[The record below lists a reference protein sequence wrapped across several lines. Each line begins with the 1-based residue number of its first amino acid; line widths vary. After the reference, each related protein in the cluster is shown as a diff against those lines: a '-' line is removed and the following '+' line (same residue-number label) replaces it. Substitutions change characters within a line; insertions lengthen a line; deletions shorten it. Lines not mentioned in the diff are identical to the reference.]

1 MAYDDTD
8 PEPAPDRTTGLLP
21 SLQRLLTTVTEIL
34 HTRLQIL
41 STEMEEEGQRFSQLF
56 VYGLVSLFFTGLGL
70 LFATMFVVA
79 AFWET
84 HRLYV
89 LGGVTVF
96 YLGIGVAAA
105 LVVRHKI
112 KTRPRLFSA
121 TLTELGK
128 DRERL
133 TSKP

>member
-8 PEPAPDRTTGLLP
+8 PEPAPDRATGLLA
-21 SLQRLLTTVTEIL
+21 SLQRLLATFTEIL
-34 HTRLQIL
+34 HTRLEIL
-41 STEMEEEGQRFSQLF
+41 STELEEEGQRISLLF
-56 VYGLVSLFFTGLGL
+56 IYGLVSLFFLGLGL
-70 LFATMFVVA
+70 LFATVFIVA

-89 LGGVTVF
+89 LAGFTVF
-96 YLGIGVAAA
+96 YLGIGVIAA

-112 KTRPRLFSA
+112 KARPRLFSA
-121 TLTELGK
+121 TLSELGK

-133 TSKP
+133 TSRS